1 MAKYNVF
8 VSVFN
13 VLYLVTRA
21 QRVGFFLQYLD
32 GSGRVA
38 GGLGSGG
45 SVLFYILYWVPYLLS
60 GNSGYVRYLG

>member
-21 QRVGFFLQYLD
+21 QRVGFFQYRV
-32 GSGRVA
+32 GSGWVA
-38 GGLGSGG
+38 GGLGSGR
-45 SVLFYILYWVPYLLS
+45 SVEIFYRVFLGTLFTLW
-60 GNSGYVRYLG
+60 